1 MEIWGRR
8 GKEHHRHGRS
18 SWYKCHTNASFEAV
32 FNNHES
38 HVVLKY
44 HCCNLIWSGS
54 VSTLCVSKYL
64 SFSPSLLYV
73 FNPMDIFH
81 HLFYHCHYS
90 PSYLQLSW
98 YQVPSSLQRSSF
110 CISECTYHVGI
121 TFFFFFFHFA
131 AEEVESQG
139 DQHSSKA
146 GFRTWTQVLL
156 MWSPLNLTSSL
167 MALMSEVPNTFI
179 SDLAVYKH
187 PVK

>member
-121 TFFFFFFHFA
+121 TFFFFFFPFCCWGSW
-131 AEEVESQG
+131 ESGRPAQLKSRIQ
-139 DQHSSKA
+139 D
-146 GFRTWTQVLL
+146 
-156 MWSPLNLTSSL
+156 LNPGPSDVVSTKPYFLTDGTDVWGS
-167 MALMSEVPNTFI
+167 
-179 SDLAVYKH
+179 
-187 PVK
+187 